1 MTTSEQIQQLFHSQL
16 SGHAQEIAR
25 KVLEVHGNVEGLETT
40 IQEYLATANLDMDVG
55 GKTKS
60 KSKSNATPKSRKKTE
75 PEDRCQA
82 RVWGDGDGTSQCS
95 FSAGSNGLCTKHSK
109 AEAECAIPCQVTP
122 EGKVRGLYMG
132 RITDFQDGQAN
143 IPPYMD
149 SDNIVRINWPKGE
162 ARSVISRGLDNGEC
176 VLGPP
181 CIKKSRQSTKKSTKA
196 AIEEETSVEPV
207 VEEETSVEPVV
218 EEETSA
224 EQPAEKETSVEPVV
238 EEETSV
244 ETVVEEETSVETV
257 VEEETSAEQPA
268 EEETSAEQPA
278 EKETSAEQPAEEETS
293 AEQPS
298 DEEPSTGVDE
308 MVYEQEGKDDITFHV
323 ETGGRTIYYLDC
335 DEDDDDYGTEI
346 GEWKDGKPELTEEW
360 KHLLN

>member
-16 SGHAQEIAR
+16 SGHAQEISR

-40 IQEYLATANLDMDVG
+40 IQEYLATANLDMNVG

-60 KSKSNATPKSRKKTE
+60 KSKSNAIPKSRKKTE

-95 FSAGSNGLCTKHSK
+95 FSACSNGLCTKHSK

-143 IPPYMD
+143 IPPYKD
-149 SDNIVRINWPKGE
+149 SNNIVRINWPKGE
-162 ARSVISRGLDNGEC
+162 AKSVISSGLENGEC

-181 CIKKSRQSTKKSTKA
+181 CIKKSIQSTKKKKSIKAAEDLALVSQKAVVQVSEMEELFGLSSDEETSVEHPIQQPVADLVA
-196 AIEEETSVEPV
+196 AIEEETSAEQPA
-207 VEEETSVEPVV
+207 EKETSAEQPA
-218 EEETSA
+218 EKETSA

-244 ETVVEEETSVETV
+244 E
-257 VEEETSAEQPA
+257 QPA
-268 EEETSAEQPA
+268 EEEQ
-278 EKETSAEQPAEEETS
+278 
-293 AEQPS
+293 
-298 DEEPSTGVDE
+298 STGVDE

-323 ETGGRTIYYLDC
+323 ETGGSTIYYLDC